1 MDRLIQ
7 AFQEAL
13 NLIREFMK
21 ALYEQVKKFLKLLT
35 TCNPKRKTFP
45 RGKPEVIKC
54 IGHQLA
60 GYAFKTRTR
69 IRNSC

>member
-7 AFQEAL
+7 AFKEAL
-13 NLIREFMK
+13 IIIEEFLE
-21 ALYEQVKKFLKLLT
+21 ALRASIKKFLKMLT

-54 IGHQLA
+54 IGHQLT
-60 GYAFKTRTR
+60 GYAFKSRTR

>member
-7 AFQEAL
+7 AFQDA
-13 NLIREFMK
+13 IRAIADFMK
-21 ALYEQVKKFLKLLT
+21 AIYEQVKKFLKMLT

-54 IGHQLA
+54 IGHQLT
-60 GYAFKTRTR
+60 GYAFKSRTR